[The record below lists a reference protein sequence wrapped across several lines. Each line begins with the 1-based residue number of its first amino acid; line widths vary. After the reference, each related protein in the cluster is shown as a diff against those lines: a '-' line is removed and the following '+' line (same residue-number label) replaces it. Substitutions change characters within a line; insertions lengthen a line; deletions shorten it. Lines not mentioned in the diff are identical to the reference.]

1 MLLTVNEIVEHV
13 FDLFDSTSYVFK
25 HDSKPTDSLVYDDLV
40 KENVSECLLGRERW
54 NVHC

>member
-25 HDSKPTDSLVYDDLV
+25 HESKPTDSLVYDDLV
-40 KENVSECLLGRERW
+40 KENVSECLLGRER
-54 NVHC
+54 